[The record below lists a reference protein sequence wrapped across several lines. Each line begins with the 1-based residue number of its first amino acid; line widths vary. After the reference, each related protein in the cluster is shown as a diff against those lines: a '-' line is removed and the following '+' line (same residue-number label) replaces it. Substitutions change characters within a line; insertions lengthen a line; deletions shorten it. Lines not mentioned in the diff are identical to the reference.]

1 MMPKLPGLNMLERWA
16 LGILVRSYRTSL
28 VVVKVYGEREMLV
41 AANPND
47 PVAHYVTD
55 GEDEPASM
63 MLERIYHQPSAG
75 ELE

>member
-1 MMPKLPGLNMLERWA
+1 MPKLPGLNMLERWA

-47 PVAHYVTD
+47 PVADYVTN
-55 GEDEPASM
+55 GEDEPVSM
-63 MLERIYHQPSAG
+63 ILERIYHQPSAG